1 VHKDSSPK
9 KSSFDFRAL
18 GKLIFDNY
26 LSIIPIALMITIVYL
41 TGVVDGFSVQTYV
54 AFLISSFAIGFGLF
68 LFSLGSESSIF
79 TIGSFIGGH
88 LVKHKKLILISL
100 MTFILGV
107 IITIAEPDLKILA
120 AESKMDEVVI
130 IAVVSVGVGLFF
142 LVGVLRILFNKNL
155 QVLFLA
161 FYGLIF
167 ALAGIVNPK
176 FLPLAFDSGAVV
188 TGPLTIPFI
197 LSFGAGLAHSRTSS
211 TSTSSEDS
219 FGLTAL
225 VTAGPI
231 LAVLILS
238 LFVDA
243 NTLIYKWELSE
254 LIGATDWASFWP
266 LLGQLWGEALLAQ
279 LRDIAIA
286 IVPLG
291 IFFFIYDALF
301 LRLPGKEKAKILVG
315 LFYVY
320 IGIAFFL
327 AAVGVGF
334 LPVAQKIGYGVG
346 IRSSSL
352 PLAVGLAAL
361 FGFFGV
367 LAEPAVHVLVKQI
380 ETVSDGVISSKTV
393 LFVMACSVALG
404 MALQAIRAYFGFS
417 FLYYFIPLYAIALSL
432 QFFVP
437 KMYANIAFDSGS
449 IASGPMAASFVMP
462 FIVGL
467 SYAWSGSESI
477 YVSAFGT
484 IGMVSAM
491 PLVVIQLLGA
501 YAEIKRS
508 VVYKRLRQAFV
519 EDNDCQ
525 VIHLSEE

>member
-1 VHKDSSPK
+1 MK
-9 KSSFDFRAL
+9 KPSFDFRAF

-26 LSIIPIALMITIVYL
+26 LSVIPIALMITVIFL
-41 TGVVDGFSVQTYV
+41 THVIDGFSVQTYL
-54 AFLISSFAIGFGLF
+54 AFLFSSFAIGFGLF
-68 LFSLGSESSIF
+68 LFSVGSESSIF
-79 TIGSFIGGH
+79 TIGSFIGGS
-88 LVKHKKLILISL
+88 LFKQRKLLLISL
-100 MTFILGV
+100 MTFVLGV

-120 AESKMDEVVI
+120 AQSGMGEAVI
-130 IAVVSVGVGLFF
+130 IAVVGVGVGLFF

-167 ALAGIVNPK
+167 ALTGIVNPK

-197 LSFGAGLAHSRTSS
+197 LSFGAGLAQSRASS
-211 TSTSSEDS
+211 TSTSGEDS

-231 LAVLILS
+231 LAVLLLS

-243 NTLIYKWELSE
+243 DSLVYHWNLNAISSV
-254 LIGATDWASFWP
+254 TDWASFWP
-266 LLGQLWGEALLAQ
+266 LLGQLWGQALVSELKN
-279 LRDIAIA
+279 LAIA

-291 IFFFIYDALF
+291 VFFFIYDAIF

-315 LFYVY
+315 LFYSYLGLV
-320 IGIAFFL
+320 FFL
-327 AAVGVGF
+327 SAVGVGF
-334 LPVAQKIGYGVG
+334 LPVAQIIGYGIG
-346 IRSSSL
+346 IRPSSL

-393 LFVMACSVALG
+393 LFVMAFSVALG
-404 MALQAIRAYFGFS
+404 MALQAIRAYLGFS
-417 FLYYFIPLYAIALSL
+417 FLYFFIPLYAVALSL

-467 SYAWSGSESI
+467 SYAWGGADSV
-477 YVSAFGT
+477 YVNAFGT
-484 IGMVSAM
+484 IAMVSAM

-501 YAEIKRS
+501 YAEIKRE

-525 VIHLSEE
+525 VIHLSEEG